1 MQSSDDEEVKD
12 FVLMNFGEYFKSVRE
27 KLYCKLSEEKHLR
40 KVAELFYSFLTTP
53 DEVGKYAKLIEK
65 TSEVQKLSFS
75 QVLLIILYVFMISR
89 FCIFLIQRCIDETKL
104 IIECKLKD

>member
-27 KLYCKLSEEKHLR
+27 KLYCKLSEEKRLR

-65 TSEVQKLSFS
+65 TSEAKIIIQSSSSYNFVCVYDIK
-75 QVLLIILYVFMISR
+75 ILYLFDPEMY
-89 FCIFLIQRCIDETKL
+89 
-104 IIECKLKD
+104 

>member
-1 MQSSDDEEVKD
+1 MCEAKIIMQSSDDEEVKD

-27 KLYCKLSEEKHLR
+27 KLYWKLSEEKHLR

-65 TSEVQKLSFS
+65 TSEAKIIIQSSSSYNFVCVYDIK
-75 QVLLIILYVFMISR
+75 ILYLFDPEMY
-89 FCIFLIQRCIDETKL
+89 
-104 IIECKLKD
+104 